1 MVNVGEQ
8 NKPHG
13 AGGRSILD
21 YSLIACFT
29 LIILLAI
36 LVLDAF
42 EYITV
47 PGAKKVSSGVSA
59 GVKALTGNG
68 EVTNDELLE
77 VQKQIEEAKK
87 VLAEKQAE
95 VEKVVDKVEE
105 ELEEE
110 KKEEAVAKGEVVQV
124 ETPVEKL
131 EKEVEKEKVVEAIVE
146 KELNLDR
153 WCGGCRYGSMNFT
166 CAKRVDWLV
175 SAYGMSQDQAK
186 ESTMNKCGRRRLRG
200 IHEFNFEDNNDVEAG
215 GKGID
220 W

>member
-1 MVNVGEQ
+1 MRFLCFVLCSFIIYHISYAH
-8 NKPHG
+8 K
-13 AGGRSILD
+13 RTYILID
-21 YSLIACFT
+21 
-29 LIILLAI
+29 
-36 LVLDAF
+36 
-42 EYITV
+42 
-47 PGAKKVSSGVSA
+47 SSYR
-59 GVKALTGNG
+59 
-68 EVTNDELLE
+68 
-77 VQKQIEEAKK
+77 
-87 VLAEKQAE
+87 
-95 VEKVVDKVEE
+95 
-105 ELEEE
+105 
-110 KKEEAVAKGEVVQV
+110 
-124 ETPVEKL
+124 